1 MFGLKG
7 FSRADNGSGVFAFAV
22 DARQGRPYMTAVIQR
37 YQMRILIYLLAMLTG
52 FSAAEAARP
61 VLAAPTLVG
70 VKADAAYAAA
80 AVKVSS
86 QTYITPPYEF
96 QAFTSQL
103 ALVESFAPCSVICLT
118 TPVLRHDTN
127 RS

>member
-1 MFGLKG
+1 M
-7 FSRADNGSGVFAFAV
+7 ASGAFAFGV
-22 DARQGRPYMTAVIQR
+22 DESRGHPYMAIVIQR
-37 YQMRILIYLLAMLTG
+37 HQMRILIYLLAMLTG